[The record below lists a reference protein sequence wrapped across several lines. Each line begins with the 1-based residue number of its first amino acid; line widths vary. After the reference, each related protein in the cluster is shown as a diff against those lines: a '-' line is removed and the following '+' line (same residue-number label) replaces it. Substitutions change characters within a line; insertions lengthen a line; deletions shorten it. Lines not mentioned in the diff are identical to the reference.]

1 LTLAHEN
8 NSEIF
13 KKLILNKKNQGYEKY
28 NFNCVI
34 KQDIYI
40 YIYINNLDLKVKNST
55 NQPNA

>member
-13 KKLILNKKNQGYEKY
+13 KKLILNKKNQGFEKY

-34 KQDIYI
+34 KQDINNIYI
-40 YIYINNLDLKVKNST
+40 YIYIYKQFGS
-55 NQPNA
+55 QG

>member
-1 LTLAHEN
+1 MTLAHEN

-40 YIYINNLDLKVKNST
+40 YIYIYKQFGS
-55 NQPNA
+55 